1 MSAPDPA
8 ALAAFDQTPE
18 SLARL
23 LAANGTPFPEFAA
36 ARAELAA
43 FRDDARTRAA
53 LAETAPLL
61 RDLDAI
67 PATTYSRYRAFAR
80 VGDRAPYETPYYGKR
95 ERLHAAALHLL
106 LGADEYRDAVHDYLW
121 AICEETTWVA
131 PAHTRVI
138 DLMAAETAF
147 GLAEIVA
154 LFGPALDAE
163 VRYRVR
169 DEIER
174 RIFAPFLS
182 GYYDLRWFNGGDN
195 WNGVCAGAIGGAF
208 LYLEPD
214 PERLARALTLILE
227 SLRAFVATAFAADV
241 STTEGVG
248 YWNYGLTYPLIFAEL
263 LRGRTGGALDLLAAP
278 RLRQIAA
285 FPAAMLLAPGH
296 FANFADATA
305 QIPLNPGLIARL
317 AARSGETGLLSTL
330 APTAPLQGAAAS
342 GLSRTLRDLLWWDGA
357 RQDAPPLADT
367 LLPASGIARLTARGG
382 AGATVA
388 LAIKAGHNDEHHNHN
403 DVGSFIVHVAD
414 ETLLADPGPG
424 RYDRDYFSER
434 RYASPFANSL
444 GHSVPRIAGQLQG
457 TGRAFAG
464 TLTVGAADTSTGTVA
479 LTVGTTDAT
488 TDITKT
494 ATIDFASAYP
504 VENLTVARRTLT
516 LTTAADADTTLTLHD
531 RFTFTDAGE
540 AVEEALITW
549 LPVTLAGA
557 TATIHGQH
565 HRLTLT
571 IAAPAE
577 AHFALTTITRHR
589 KDEADA
595 TTLHR
600 LSFTIP
606 PATSS
611 EARIRMEI
619 NAW

>member
-1 MSAPDPA
+1 MSADDHA
-8 ALAAFDQTPE
+8 ALAAFDQTPA

-23 LAANGTPFPEFAA
+23 LAANGSPFPEFAA
-36 ARAELAA
+36 VRADLAT
-43 FRDDARTRAA
+43 FRAAARTRTA

-61 RDLDAI
+61 HNLGAI

-80 VGDRAPYETPYYGKR
+80 TGDRAPYETPYYGKR

-106 LGADEYRDAVHDYLW
+106 LGEEAYRDAVHDYLW

-138 DLMAAETAF
+138 DIMAAETAF

-154 LFGPALDAE
+154 LLGPALDAE

-174 RIFAPFLS
+174 RISTPFLHS
-182 GYYDLRWFNGGDN
+182 YYDLRWFNGGDN

-214 PERLARALTLILE
+214 PERLARGLTLILE
-227 SLRAFVATAFAADV
+227 SLRAFAATAFAADG

-248 YWNYGLTYPLIFAEL
+248 YWHYGLTYPIIFAEL
-263 LRGRTGGALDLLAAP
+263 LHGRTAGALDLLAAP

-285 FPAAMLLAPGH
+285 FPAAMLLAAGR
-296 FANFADATA
+296 FANFADATET
-305 QIPLNPGLIARL
+305 IPLNPGLIARL

-342 GLSRTLRDLLWWDGA
+342 GLSRTLRDLLWWDGERHA
-357 RQDAPPLADT
+357 APPLTDA
-367 LLPASGIARLTARGG
+367 LLPASGIARLTARTG
-382 AGATVA
+382 AGAPIT
-388 LAIKAGHNDEHHNHN
+388 LAVKAGHNDEHHNHN
-403 DVGSFIVHVAD
+403 DIGSFILHVAD

-424 RYDRDYFSER
+424 HYDRDYFNER
-434 RYASPFANSL
+434 RYESPFANSL

-464 TLTVGAADTSTGTVA
+464 TLTSGADAAATG
-479 LTVGTTDAT
+479 
-488 TDITKT
+488 KT
-494 ATIDFASAYP
+494 ATVEFARAYP
-504 VENLTVARRTLT
+504 VASLIAARRTLT
-516 LTTAADADTTLTLHD
+516 LITAAGDDTTLLLHD
-531 RFTFTDAGE
+531 QFTFADAG
-540 AVEEALITW
+540 ATVEEALVTW

-557 TATIHGQH
+557 TAAVHGQR

-571 IAAPAE
+571 IEAPAG
-577 AHFALTTITRHR
+577 AQFALTEIARP
-589 KDEADA
+589 A
-595 TTLHR
+595 TDDTAAAILHR
-600 LSFTIP
+600 LNFTLP
-606 PATSS
+606 PATNS
-611 EARIRMEI
+611 AAHIRMALMPI
-619 NAW
+619 TDRPNLTS